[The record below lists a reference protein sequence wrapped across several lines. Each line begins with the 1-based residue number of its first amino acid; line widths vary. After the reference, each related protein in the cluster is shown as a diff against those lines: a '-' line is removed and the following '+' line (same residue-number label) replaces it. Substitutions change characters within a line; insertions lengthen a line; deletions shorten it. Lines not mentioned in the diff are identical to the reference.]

1 MFQFTIV
8 AGQWKSTDL
17 DANQL
22 YKQALEQYVL
32 SYYNYLNQQ
41 DFILN
46 NQNLNYPNNIVHTDP
61 PKPTNIQYSNPI
73 NALKIENI
81 TTNEKQTTAKPTLL
95 RRNKILLPRT
105 CNIKPIKPIKSK
117 LRSILL
123 HKNS

>member
-32 SYYNYLNQQ
+32 SYYNYLKQQ

-46 NQNLNYPNNIVHTDP
+46 NQNLNYPNNIVHTNA
-61 PKPTNIQYSNPI
+61 PKPTNIVNSNPI

-81 TTNEKQTTAKPTLL
+81 SINEKQTTVKPPLL
-95 RRNKILLPRT
+95 RRNELLQSHT
-105 CNIKPIKPIKSK
+105 SNIMPIKPIKST

-123 HKNS
+123 HKNT